1 MKDGTLVKLM
11 RERQALDLETGHERK
26 LVWDQEA
33 ANRIVDFFKNF
44 LRHSKGEW
52 AGQPWA

>member
-1 MKDGTLVKLM
+1 MIDGTLVKLM
-11 RERQALDLETGHERK
+11 PARQVRDLETGHERG

-33 ANRIVDFFKNF
+33 ANQIVDFFKNF